1 MSANDDDAITTSHT
15 DAIQAMSVMAGVLVF
30 ATFIWQDRPNVLL
43 AVFSF
48 CIFFMTVVTTTL
60 CLIEARVVRDK
71 PNPLLKFCLPG
82 TALLGC
88 SGALFLACGFWLW
101 AGVTLAMAAAL
112 SLYRRRAAEGVFGLI
127 PAAGHELGLV
137 GGLGAVVAG
146 ALLVAIKVIA

>member
-1 MSANDDDAITTSHT
+1 MSATDDDVIPTSHT
-15 DAIQAMSVMAGVLVF
+15 DALQAISVMAGVLVF
-30 ATFIWQDRPNVLL
+30 ATVIWQDRPNVLL

-48 CIFFMTVVTTTL
+48 CILFMTLVTTTL

-71 PNPLLKFCLPG
+71 PNPLLRFCLPG

-88 SGALFLACGFWLW
+88 SGALFLACGFWVW
-101 AGVTLAMAAAL
+101 AVLTLVMAAAL
-112 SLYRRRAAEGVFGLI
+112 SLYRRQAADGAFGLI

-146 ALLVAIKVIA
+146 ALLVAIKLIA